1 MYVRKKLYLC
11 IVSEIEIRCP
21 LCVQTIG
28 YMIFRLRYKQ
38 TNVELKPIDE
48 TKKLKKKQNQLSLE
62 VI

>member
-1 MYVRKKLYLC
+1 
-11 IVSEIEIRCP
+11 
-21 LCVQTIG
+21 
-28 YMIFRLRYKQ
+28 MIFRLRYKQ